1 MSIGDK
7 MLNYRLKRKGQDAN
21 VILTLMKKH
30 FPDFIQVWKD
40 YENRN
45 ITKKELITKWD
56 KLCDECCLKNGV
68 NNVKYVKLNVNTIQR
83 LDTTKKDI
91 VWTDGALYDF
101 IFIRLPRANKDHL
114 ITFMNTLYSSIE
126 IKK

>member
-1 MSIGDK
+1 
-7 MLNYRLKRKGQDAN
+7 MLRYEPKRKGQDAN
-21 VILTLMKKH
+21 KVFKAMKKH
-30 FPDFIQVWKD
+30 LPKFIQILND

-45 ITKKELITKWD
+45 ITKKELIDKWD
-56 KLCDECCLKNGV
+56 VLCGECYLKNGA

-91 VWTDGALYDF
+91 VWTDGELYDF

>member
-7 MLNYRLKRKGQDAN
+7 MLRYELKRKGQDAN
-21 VILTLMKKH
+21 KIFKAMKKNL
-30 FPDFIQVWKD
+30 PKFIQTLDD

-45 ITKKELITKWD
+45 ITKKELIDKWD
-56 KLCDECCLKNGV
+56 ILCDECYLKDGV

-91 VWTDGALYDF
+91 VWTDGELYDF

-114 ITFMNTLYSSIE
+114 ITYMNTLYSSI
-126 IKK
+126 